1 MNQNQMKPD
10 TELTWT
16 TWEELLLTC
25 AVERHGVKDWESV
38 AMELQSRSALSLLL
52 TARACETKYHDLKR
66 RFVAGNDD
74 VDAIPWVEELRKLRV
89 AELKQEVLRYDLSI
103 QSLESKVKRLEEER
117 ERSLKDDQ
125 NDGVKPDLE
134 KNLEGERSEN
144 DRDDGAGAP
153 EESSPEIAGSEN
165 SDRENRSFNESNSTG
180 NRGKEPEPVETV
192 GVKLDPVSSGSKP
205 TGEDSY
211 NNSSDTVAKRAA
223 AKASQE
229 RRSKKKPSQEM
240 KGGDSAELRNTEGES
255 KEGLKES
262 SDVQSTANLTRRRRR
277 EKEVSGCG
285 GGSDVPV
292 VSPATIKREVVKSEP
307 LVAILDIIRSHKHGS
322 MFERR
327 LKSQK
332 TEEYKN
338 TVRHHVDLDTI
349 RTRLKNG
356 SYSSSSTTKFHRD
369 LLLLFTN
376 ATVFFPKTST
386 ESIAAHQLRD
396 FVLEEIKKT
405 NNTKTQ
411 RPDSPDPPPVQ
422 PKPDPEGSDSFLSKQ
437 KSTAPI
443 VVCGKRSS
451 ISAKRSN
458 TQIDEKPN
466 LNVKNSPKMKEEES
480 PTKVKMRESA
490 VTGARSLR
498 GNRNTQMIENP
509 NSNNGS
515 MQKGET
521 DTKINKKEKAEATSL
536 KKRGAADFLKRIK
549 RNSPAKGAT
558 MVETVKSEG
567 NNGGGGRRET
577 KKRGDGGKG
586 APALKRG
593 GGGKAVKEESPP
605 KRGVGR
611 PAKRGGEAGERKRG
625 REGGGAEAPKKRS
638 KR

>member
-1 MNQNQMKPD
+1 
-10 TELTWT
+10 
-16 TWEELLLTC
+16 
-25 AVERHGVKDWESV
+25 
-38 AMELQSRSALSLLL
+38 MELQSRSTLSLLL

-103 QSLESKVKRLEEER
+103 QSGEEF
-117 ERSLKDDQ
+117 
-125 NDGVKPDLE
+125 G
-134 KNLEGERSEN
+134 GERSEN

-153 EESSPEIAGSEN
+153 EESSPEIAGSQN

-229 RRSKKKPSQEM
+229 RRSKKEPSQEM
-240 KGGDSAELRNTEGES
+240 KGGDSAELRNTAGES

-396 FVLEEIKKT
+396 LVLEEIKKT
-405 NNTKTQ
+405 NKTITQ

-422 PKPDPEGSDSFLSKQ
+422 PDPEGSDSLLSKQ

-480 PTKVKMRESA
+480 STKVKMRERA

-498 GNRNTQMIENP
+498 GNRNTQTIETP

-515 MQKGET
+515 REKGEA

-549 RNSPAKGAT
+549 RSSPAKGAT
-558 MVETVKSEG
+558 MMETVKSEG
-567 NNGGGGRRET
+567 NNSGGGRRET

-586 APALKRG
+586 APAVKRG
-593 GGGKAVKEESPP
+593 GGGKAVKEESPS